1 MSAPNINKEVK
12 KAVNA
17 LLHLQ
22 RRVLPVKV
30 GTTAVNMFKDNF
42 TEGGFFGQTWQEPIR
57 RKLSFNGARGQYG
70 TLQSGSSHLMRSF
83 EKDIKTPGRVV
94 IRNPVEYAAIHNDG
108 GTITVTAKMKRYF
121 MAKFIET
128 KRSMSLTK
136 VRKKLSRNKYNRG
149 LSREAQFYLA
159 MAHKKEGSQIRMPKR
174 RFMGNHPVLQKKIN
188 DIIYNELKKFIEDY
202 GRNIGTAR

>member
-17 LLHLQ
+17 LLALQ
-22 RRVLPVKV
+22 RRTLPVKV

-42 TEGGFFGQTWQEPIR
+42 TEGGFFGQTWEEPIR
-57 RKLSFNGARGQYG
+57 RKLSFNGARGKNG
-70 TLQSGSSHLMRSF
+70 TLLSGSSHLMRSF
-83 EKDIKTPGRVV
+83 EKNIKTPGRVV

-128 KRSMSLTK
+128 KGSMSRTK
-136 VRKKLSRNKYNRG
+136 KGKLGKNKRNQG

-159 MAHKKEGSQIRMPKR
+159 MAHKQEGSQIRMPKR
-174 RFMGNHPVLQKKIN
+174 RFMGNHPVLTKKIS
-188 DIIYNELKKFIEDY
+188 DIIYNELKKFIDDY
-202 GRNIGTAR
+202 GRNIGTTR

>member
-22 RRVLPVKV
+22 RRVLPIKV

-42 TEGGFFGQTWQEPIR
+42 TEGGFFGQTWEEPIR

-128 KRSMSLTK
+128 KGSMSRTK
-136 VRKKLSRNKYNRG
+136 KGKLSKNKRNQG

-159 MAHKKEGSQIRMPKR
+159 MAHKQEGSQIRMPKR
-174 RFMGNHPVLQKKIN
+174 RFMGNHPVLTKKIS
-188 DIIYNELKKFIEDY
+188 DIIYNELKKIIYEY
-202 GRNIGTAR
+202 GRNIGTTR

>member
-42 TEGGFFGQTWQEPIR
+42 TEGGFFGQTWPEPIR
-57 RKLSFNGARGQYG
+57 RKQSFNGARGQYG